1 MHWRGGGL
9 AGMMMYD
16 VLCMMYDYDD
26 DEDDDDDN
34 RNDHDDGIGINVF
47 VCVSKGVCVHVIAL
61 SEYPQSFPKNH
72 DW

>member
-1 MHWRGGGL
+1 
-9 AGMMMYD
+9 
-16 VLCMMYDYDD
+16 MMYDYDD